1 MATEKIMENAG
12 QITDLETFATV
23 LKRMLERMY
32 PSANVEIH
40 EARKNNNRMRTG
52 ILIRGEGQNIA
63 PAIYLEEFFE
73 AYRDGEPL
81 DEICRTIMRIYQETD
96 GPAELFDASSIT
108 DFAAVKGKICYEL
121 VNAEKNA
128 ARLRNMPHRLWQD
141 LAVVYYVLLSKESVD
156 GVLSFAVTNDIM
168 KIWGVD
174 EHTLYEIARQ
184 NTPSLFKAKVMPM
197 LEVINGMM
205 QEILEC
211 GQIAGLPDTEEL
223 KKAERFY
230 VATNERKFHGAAV
243 LLYDG
248 VLERFAEISGSDFYI
263 LPSSVHETMFLP
275 VPPDKD
281 GHCLS
286 EMVRE
291 INAEQV
297 ALEEV
302 LSDNVYLYH
311 AGDGSV
317 TMVC

>member
-23 LKRMLERMY
+23 LKQMLGQEY
-32 PSANVEIH
+32 PSASVEIH
-40 EARKNNNRMRTG
+40 VARKNNNRMRTG
-52 ILIRGEGQNIA
+52 ILIRGEGRNIA

-73 AYRDGEPL
+73 AYQDGEPL
-81 DEICRTIMRIYQETD
+81 DEICRTIKRIYQETD
-96 GPAELFDASSIT
+96 DPAELFDASSIT

-141 LAVVYYVLLSKESVD
+141 LAVVYYVLLSKECV
-156 GVLSFAVTNDIM
+156 GGFLSRAVTNDIM

-174 EHTLYEIARQ
+174 EPALYDIARQ
-184 NTPSLFKAKVMPM
+184 NTPTLFKAEVMPISDVISAM
-197 LEVINGMM
+197 LRETP
-205 QEILEC
+205 EC
-211 GQIAGLPDTEEL
+211 GQIAALPELEEPENL
-223 KKAERFY
+223 PPLY
-230 VATNERKFHGAAV
+230 VVTNECKHHGAAV

-248 VLERFAEISGSDFYI
+248 VLERFAEICGSDFHI
-263 LPSSVHETMFLP
+263 LPSSVHETLFMP

-281 GHCLS
+281 GHYLS
-286 EMVRE
+286 ELVRG
-291 INAEQV
+291 INAEKV
-297 ALEEV
+297 APEEV

-317 TMVC
+317 TTVC